1 MARYRRK
8 LSITL
13 EAPVAKVWEAWTTA
27 EGWDRWF
34 TSGAQI
40 DLRVGGSYTNADQDS
55 GEYLEIVKHKLLRFT
70 WNNPH
75 HQPGS
80 VVTLRFSALGKNKCR
95 LVLTHSRLALESES
109 IDLKAGWSWAL
120 ASLRSYLAT
129 GRGIKEAEWK
139 GK

>member
-1 MARYRRK
+1 MARFRRK

-13 EAPVAKVWEAWTTA
+13 DVPVAKAWDAWTTA
-27 EGWDRWF
+27 AGWNGWF

-40 DLRVGGSYTNADQDS
+40 DLRVGGRYSNADQDS

-80 VVTLRFSALGKNKCR
+80 IVTLRFTALGRNQCR

-109 IDLKAGWSWAL
+109 VDLKAGWSWAL
-120 ASLRSYLAT
+120 ASLKSYLAT
-129 GRGIKEAEWK
+129 GKGITEAQWQ